1 MRYVAGGALA
11 LGIAAG
17 VWLGDWFKGFGPGGG
32 EGSGLRRS
40 GEGVQTSVASGNGAE
55 LGVTA
60 ASLDRIPPVTTL
72 RVVIRDRSYFL
83 RDGATDTPVELSA
96 LVEAAQRQPPDDDG
110 IKLRLY
116 RTNTARVTAELQLKD
131 ALHAAGIA
139 DAAIYTAKDAV
150 E

>member
-11 LGIAAG
+11 LGVAAG

-32 EGSGLRRS
+32 EGSGFRQS
-40 GEGVQTSVASGNGAE
+40 GEGVQTSVVASNGAE
-55 LGVTA
+55 LGVSA
-60 ASLDRIPPVTTL
+60 ASLDRIPRVTTL
-72 RVVIRDRSYFL
+72 RVVIKDRSYFL
-83 RDGATDTPVELSA
+83 RDGETDTPVEL
-96 LVEAAQRQPPDDDG
+96 AAVVDAVQRQPPDDDG

-116 RTNTARVTAELQLKD
+116 RTNTARVTAELQLLD

-139 DAAIYTAKDAV
+139 DAAIYKSENAV